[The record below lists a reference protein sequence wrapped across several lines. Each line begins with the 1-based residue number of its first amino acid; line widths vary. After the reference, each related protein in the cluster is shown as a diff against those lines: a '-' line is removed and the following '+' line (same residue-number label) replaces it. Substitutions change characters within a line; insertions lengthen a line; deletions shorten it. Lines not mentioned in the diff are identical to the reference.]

1 MLFESGLS
9 DFIYDDLFKN
19 TLHGNLD
26 FIKEFP
32 ASYVDFNK
40 AVIYLAKE
48 EGKELFKIKIERV
61 NHA

>member
-1 MLFESGLS
+1 MLFESDIS
-9 DFIYDDLFKN
+9 DLIYDDLFKN
-19 TLHGNLD
+19 TQYKNLD

-48 EGKELFKIKIERV
+48 DGIELFKIKIERV
-61 NHA
+61 